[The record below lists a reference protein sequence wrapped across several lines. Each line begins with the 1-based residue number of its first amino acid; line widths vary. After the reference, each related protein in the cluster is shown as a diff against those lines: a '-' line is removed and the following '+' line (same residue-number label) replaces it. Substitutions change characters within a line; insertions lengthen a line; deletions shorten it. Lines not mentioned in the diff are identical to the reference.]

1 MEMARKKTL
10 HSNQPAK
17 KRLKPEPYYF
27 ITPAIALLILFAV
40 LPILIALVISFTDM
54 DLRGITDWSNISF
67 IGLENYRVLLSDPI
81 FWTSLYNT
89 FFYVIIG
96 VPLVIIC
103 SLGAALL
110 LNYGSNK
117 LFQFFRVI
125 YYMPAITNI
134 VAIAVIWG
142 FLYNVSYG
150 LFNQILGFLHSGPVL
165 WLEDPTIAKLSLI
178 ILAVWKGIG
187 INMLIYLAALQAIP
201 KDYYEAA
208 TIDGASRRQ
217 QFFKITFPLLGFA
230 TFFITVTTLIG
241 WLQFFEEPF
250 VMTQGGPLDGTIS
263 IALFIYETGFSYS
276 NFGYAAAASFV
287 LFVIIIIAT
296 LIQFKL
302 RKTQEDL

>member
-1 MEMARKKTL
+1 MARKKGFKP
-10 HSNQPAK
+10 NQSI
-17 KRLKPEPYYF
+17 KRPFKPEPYYF
-27 ITPAIALLILFAV
+27 ITPAIVLLIVFAV
-40 LPILIALVISFTDM
+40 LPIFIALVISFTDM
-54 DLRGITDWSNISF
+54 DLRGISNWSNITF
-67 IGLENYRVLLSDPI
+67 VGLENYRVLLSDPI

-89 FFYVIIG
+89 FFYVVIG
-96 VPLVIIC
+96 VPLVILS

-110 LNYGSNK
+110 LSYGSNK

-150 LFNQILGFLHSGPVL
+150 LFNQILGFINAGPIP

-178 ILAVWKGIG
+178 LLAVWKGIG
-187 INMLIYLAALQAIP
+187 INMLIYLAALQSIP

-208 TIDGASRRQ
+208 TIDGASRTQ

-263 IALFIYETGFSYS
+263 IALFIYQTGFSYS

-287 LFVIIIIAT
+287 LFIIIIIAT

-302 RKTQEDL
+302 RRKQEDI

>member
-1 MEMARKKTL
+1 MEIARRKDA
-10 HSNQPAK
+10 QP
-17 KRLKPEPYYF
+17 KRRIKPEPYIF
-27 ITPAIALLILFAV
+27 ITPAVVLLIIFAV
-40 LPILIALVISFTDM
+40 LPIIIALAISFTDM
-54 DLRGITDWSNISF
+54 DLRGITNWSNITF
-67 IGLENYRVLLSDPI
+67 IGLENYIVLLSDPI
-81 FWTSLYNT
+81 FWTAMYNT
-89 FFYVIIG
+89 FFYVVIG
-96 VPLVIIC
+96 VPMVIFC

-117 LFQFFRVI
+117 LFRFFRVI

-150 LFNQILGFLHSGPVL
+150 LFNQILAFINAGPVP
-165 WLEDPTIAKLSLI
+165 WLEGPTIAKLSLI

-187 INMLIYLAALQAIP
+187 INMLIYLAALQSIP

-208 TIDGASRRQ
+208 TIDGASRTQ

-250 VMTQGGPLDGTIS
+250 VMTQGGPLDGTMS

-287 LFVIIIIAT
+287 LFIIIIIAT

-302 RKTQEDL
+302 RKKQEDI

>member
-1 MEMARKKTL
+1 MELVRKK
-10 HSNQPAK
+10 PAREG
-17 KRLKPEPYYF
+17 KRQSAPYIF
-27 ITPAIALLILFAV
+27 IAPAVLLLLLFAV
-40 LPILIALVISFTDM
+40 LPIIIALTISFTDM
-54 DLRGITDWSNISF
+54 DLRGISNWSAISF
-67 IGLENYRVLLSDPI
+67 VGIENYRVLLSDPI
-81 FWTSLYNT
+81 FWTSMYNT

-96 VPLVIIC
+96 VPLVIIS

-110 LNYGSNK
+110 LNYSSNK
-117 LFQFFRVI
+117 LFRLFRVI

-150 LFNQILGFLHSGPVL
+150 LFNQVLLFFNTGPVP

-187 INMLIYLAALQAIP
+187 INMLIYLAALQSIP

-208 TIDGASRRQ
+208 TIDGASRTQ

-250 VMTQGGPLDGTIS
+250 VMTEGGPLDGTIS
-263 IALFIYETGFSYS
+263 IALFIYQAGFSYS

-296 LIQFKL
+296 LIQFTL
-302 RKTQEDL
+302 RRKQGDM